1 MYLFFVHSYV
11 ASKIEKKGKME
22 EKVTMRLKRR
32 LKNAE
37 KISKCKI

>member
-1 MYLFFVHSYV
+1 MYLFFVNSYV

-37 KISKCKI
+37 KISKCKM